1 MHPADP
7 RRRRLAWFAL
17 AGALVALAGAIF
29 VWALRV
35 SLPAEEP
42 FVRVEAELRSGGSL
56 GSEVGTDV
64 VLSADG
70 SRLVFVSLDAAGTAH
85 LNAQRLDQSS
95 ASELPGTEGARAPF
109 LSPDGKWVGFWA
121 AGVLKKTSIDGGSP
135 VPLCEA
141 PDLLGASWGEDGHIV
156 AALNRGTLSIVPA
169 AGGTPTVILDLA
181 GESLAPAWPQILTP
195 GRLVLFTAI
204 GAGGADAA
212 RLELLSLHD
221 GARTVVVK
229 GGTYGRLLA
238 NGDLTYVNQGALFV
252 LPFDLEQ
259 RTLRGTPVPVLD
271 DVAYSP
277 TFGFAQ
283 VDVARNGTLVYRR
296 QPGFTVT
303 SIDSSGGATPLL
315 SRPGRYVFPKLSPN
329 GRQLAISGVDSG
341 ASLTTVHDLTPSKPA
356 QQTVSTNRHKFP
368 IWTPDGRAL
377 VLGGSDGLAYVQL
390 GEAKGPQPLLQ
401 SSRPLV
407 PWSFA
412 PDGRLAYHQL
422 GATTGYDLWTVP
434 LSVVAGTLTA
444 GTPEV
449 FLQTRHYEVYPSFS
463 PDGKWLAYGS
473 NESGSWQVYAQAF
486 PNTGARPVRISDA
499 GGRIPRWSPNGR
511 DVFYRTDD
519 QRMMVAAYTVT
530 AGSLVFGRP
539 KAWSP
544 VVLGETGVLANFDLA
559 SDGHHVIA
567 VMPAAGPGQQTPNH
581 VTLLFNVF
589 GEIGRRLS
597 GHRDGPIGSPAG
609 S

>member
-7 RRRRLAWFAL
+7 RLRRLAWFAL
-17 AGALVALAGAIF
+17 AGALIALAGAIF
-29 VWALRV
+29 IWAPRGP
-35 SLPAEEP
+35 LPAEAP

-221 GARTVVVK
+221 GARTVLFT

-238 NGDLTYVNQGALFV
+238 NGDLTYVNQGALFAV
-252 LPFDLEQ
+252 PFDLEQ
-259 RTLRGTPVPVLD
+259 RTLRGTAVPVLD

-296 QPGFTVT
+296 QPGFTVM
-303 SIDSSGGATPLL
+303 SIDSSGGAQPLL
-315 SRPGRYVFPKLSPN
+315 SRPGPYVFPKLSPN
-329 GRQLAISGVDSG
+329 GQQLAISGVDSG

-356 QQTVSTNRHKFP
+356 QQTVSHEPPQVSYLDAGRPRARPGRLGWSGIRSVGGGEGPAAPPPELT
-368 IWTPDGRAL
+368 TPRAL
-377 VLGGSDGLAYVQL
+377 VVRAGRQTGL
-390 GEAKGPQPLLQ
+390 
-401 SSRPLV
+401 SS
-407 PWSFA
+407 
-412 PDGRLAYHQL
+412 
-422 GATTGYDLWTVP
+422 
-434 LSVVAGTLTA
+434 
-444 GTPEV
+444 
-449 FLQTRHYEVYPSFS
+449 TRRDH
-463 PDGKWLAYGS
+463 GL
-473 NESGSWQVYAQAF
+473 
-486 PNTGARPVRISDA
+486 RPVDRAALGCRRDTDRRHPRSISADA
-499 GGRIPRWSPNGR
+499 ALR
-511 DVFYRTDD
+511 
-519 QRMMVAAYTVT
+519 
-530 AGSLVFGRP
+530 SL
-539 KAWSP
+539 P
-544 VVLGETGVLANFDLA
+544 VVLARWEVVGVRIERVRLVAGVRA
-559 SDGHHVIA
+559 GVSQHGVQ
-567 VMPAAGPGQQTPNH
+567 AGPDLRCRRAHPALVPEWPRRVLSNRRPADDG
-581 VTLLFNVF
+581 
-589 GEIGRRLS
+589 GRVYRYS
-597 GHRDGPIGSPAG
+597 RIPCVR
-609 S
+609 